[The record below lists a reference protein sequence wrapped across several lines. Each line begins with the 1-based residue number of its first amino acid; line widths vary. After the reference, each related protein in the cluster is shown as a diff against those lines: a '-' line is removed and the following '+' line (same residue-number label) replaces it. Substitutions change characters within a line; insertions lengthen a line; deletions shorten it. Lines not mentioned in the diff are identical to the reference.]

1 MYRPT
6 FSPLPIGAV
15 TVPSPGTPV
24 QLISVL
30 VTAGICLAGESVPV
44 NKATITSLP
53 TNTGNVYLGIAGMNK
68 TTLTGVLYVF
78 TSANVSWPLTNNVGL
93 NTYQFDG
100 LYVDVDVA
108 GEGVYGAIDQV

>member
-1 MYRPT
+1 M
-6 FSPLPIGAV
+6 
-15 TVPSPGTPV
+15 
-24 QLISVL
+24 
-30 VTAGICLAGESVPV
+30 PV